1 MHQIQAGGWKR
12 VALEVEGRGQGGLVG
27 DGDTVNEPEPQN
39 WVGSKT
45 PTWIPGT
52 KMDLH
57 LRLEYRV
64 CSVVRR
70 PEEFIVA
77 ADVWQQEGDG
87 FTTSNRFHAFP
98 SAEVFFTEYLPRH
111 GKRCYY
117 EVPPADTQVKF
128 YFDIEW
134 V

>member
-1 MHQIQAGGWKR
+1 MGGVKDADVDPWHQNGSTLAVGVPGMLGGPQA
-12 VALEVEGRGQGGLVG
+12 RG
-27 DGDTVNEPEPQN
+27 
-39 WVGSKT
+39 
-45 PTWIPGT
+45 I
-52 KMDLH
+52 
-57 LRLEYRV
+57 
-64 CSVVRR
+64 
-70 PEEFIVA
+70 IVA